1 MTKQAPR
8 TVHTQQQQNHRA
20 DIVPNQSIIHNQHM
34 SEDQRIKVI
43 VGLAS
48 LEELA
53 SMRKNLADRGG
64 LTSRIDEA
72 LRDRAFVLYQEKV
85 ADRLQRRL
93 DSLSPLELKIVR
105 GLAALWLTHEKN
117 VPPNRSLQA
126 VHNRDGDLIAF
137 AEDVVS
143 SGAESSGYRR
153 LQAAGYEDLVFERVI
168 LDHPDVFSEK
178 ARLSAQRR
186 LQKVEQA
193 PIEPELADYKRHLE
207 DGTYS
212 TKDLLDELG
221 FKKPQPTAW
230 YALRGDEIVF
240 LSWVTEADFEL
251 GVARILADEGD
262 TRPNFYHWRA
272 QIEKIREGAYRNAY
286 VVFGYKGVGNAN
298 VQRSSDVRLY
308 VIKEIRPVGSEVFA
322 TFAMIG
328 AAPRHTADW
337 DAESTSNDEASA
349 RPVQMTTTPTR
360 PEQPAFRRAL
370 VKRFNGRC
378 ALSGCTV
385 AELLDAAHLPGRDWS
400 LGHNTA
406 ADGILLRTDLHRA
419 LDNGLI
425 RLDEELNLKW
435 VDPSVSDLYGALIR
449 PA

>member
-1 MTKQAPR
+1 
-8 TVHTQQQQNHRA
+8 
-20 DIVPNQSIIHNQHM
+20 
-34 SEDQRIKVI
+34 
-43 VGLAS
+43 
-48 LEELA
+48 
-53 SMRKNLADRGG
+53 MRKNLADKEG
-64 LTSRIDEA
+64 LTSRIDGA
-72 LRDRAFVLYQEKV
+72 LRERAFVLYQGKV

-93 DSLSPLELKIVR
+93 DTLAPLELKIVR

-117 VPPNRSLQA
+117 APPNRSLQA
-126 VHNRDGDLIAF
+126 VRNRDGDLVAF

-143 SGAESSGYRR
+143 SGSESSGYRR
-153 LQAAGYEDLVFERVI
+153 LKAAGYEDLVFERVV
-168 LDHPDVFSEK
+168 LDHPDAFSEK

-186 LQKVEQA
+186 LQKLEQA
-193 PIEPELADYKRHLE
+193 PVEPELEDRTRRLQ

-240 LSWVTEADFEL
+240 LSWVTEADFER
-251 GVARILADEGD
+251 GVARILAGEGD

-286 VVFGYKGVGNAN
+286 VVFGYKGVDNTN
-298 VQRSSDVRLY
+298 VQHSPEVRLY
-308 VIKEIRPVGSEVFA
+308 VIRNIRSVGAEIFA
-322 TFAMIG
+322 TFALIG
-328 AAPRHTADW
+328 EAIQHAADW
-337 DAESTSNDEASA
+337 DVESTSDEVASTS
-349 RPVQMTTTPTR
+349 PVQMTTTPVR
-360 PEQPAFRRAL
+360 PEQPAFKRAL
-370 VKRFNGRC
+370 IERFNGRC
-378 ALSGCTV
+378 ALSGCAV
-385 AELLDAAHLPGRDWS
+385 AELLDAAHLPGRDWA

-425 RLDEELNLKW
+425 RLDEELNLTW

-449 PA
+449 PMGNSSA